1 MDAGR
6 RFEEMKRRMISHP
19 TLMDDVPFTVAIR
32 HSMALAELIIRTVLS
47 QDDLVVTDVRCQ
59 EKVPDIGHRGV
70 VFDALCFDSYGNMY
84 DVEVQKGRFDDLPR
98 RAAYYEAMLTVHSL
112 DAGSHGYAGMSH
124 RCVIFICDGD
134 VVGKGRPVYDYR
146 WRMEDGTGLGD
157 GGRMVF
163 VNGEYR
169 SDDAIGRLMA
179 DMNQSDPERAFN
191 EEVRSTL
198 EVLSGEE
205 GARDMSDEM
214 ERLEGAR
221 DMSDEMERLRDAIFS
236 DGKAEGEKIGE
247 TRGESRMQREV
258 AERMLKIG
266 TYSIEEI
273 SKITGLSADQ
283 VSEAAGYEAR

>member
-1 MDAGR
+1 MDAER

-59 EKVPDIGHRGV
+59 EKVPGIGHRGV
-70 VFDALCFDSYGNMY
+70 VFDALCFDSCGNMY

-112 DAGSHGYAGMSH
+112 DAGSHGYAGMPH

-214 ERLEGAR
+214 ERLYNMVYNEAKIVGKV
-221 DMSDEMERLRDAIFS
+221 E
-236 DGKAEGEKIGE
+236 GKAEGK
-247 TRGESRMQREV
+247 
-258 AERMLKIG
+258 AELAARMLKDG
-266 TYSIEEI
+266 RYSLEEI
-273 SKITGLSADQ
+273 LDMTGLSADQ
-283 VSEAAGYEAR
+283 VGEAARK

>member
-1 MDAGR
+1 MDAER
-6 RFEEMKRRMISHP
+6 RFEEMKRRVIAHP

-59 EKVPDIGHRGV
+59 EKVPGIGHRGV
-70 VFDALCFDSYGNMY
+70 VFDALCFDSCGNMY
-84 DVEVQKGRFDDLPR
+84 DVEVQKGHFENLPK
-98 RAAYYEAMLTVHSL
+98 RASFYEAMLTVHSL
-112 DAGSHGYAGMSH
+112 EAGDRDYGRMPT
-124 RCVIFICDGD
+124 RVVIFICDGD

-214 ERLEGAR
+214 ERLYNMVYNEAKIVGKV
-221 DMSDEMERLRDAIFS
+221 E
-236 DGKAEGEKIGE
+236 GKAEGK
-247 TRGESRMQREV
+247 
-258 AERMLKIG
+258 AELAARMLKDG
-266 TYSIEEI
+266 RYSLEEI
-273 SKITGLSADQ
+273 LDMTGLSADQ
-283 VSEAAGYEAR
+283 VGEAARK